1 MSAPE
6 IAEQDVEEGSP
17 PLFAT
22 WNRLYAV
29 VIAFLALLIVIFYL
43 FTAAYQSPS

>member
-1 MSAPE
+1 MITPDTSD
-6 IAEQDVEEGSP
+6 QDVEEGSP

-29 VIAFLALLIVIFYL
+29 VIGFLAILIIAFYL
-43 FTAAYQSPS
+43 FTIAYQ

>member
-1 MSAPE
+1 MLTPE
-6 IAEQDVEEGSP
+6 TTERDVEEGSP

-29 VIAFLALLIVIFYL
+29 VIGFLAILIIAFYL
-43 FTAAYQSPS
+43 FTIAYQ